1 MTVSAPPNSAV
12 TAYAE
17 DVIAGRIVAGRLV
30 RLACERHLRDLE
42 TGAECGLYF
51 DAAEAERAIAFY
63 PLLKHSKGE
72 WAGRPFVLEPWE
84 AFIVGSILGWMRA
97 DGTRRFRDAEI
108 ELARKNGKSTLAAG
122 TGLKLAFF
130 DNEPGAEVYCAAVKR
145 EQSKIVW
152 SEGARMVKATPA
164 LKKRITA
171 FVGNLHIEATAQKF
185 EPLGADADNMD
196 GLNVHCAI
204 IDELHAHKTRHIL
217 DVLTTAT
224 GARRQPLIFV
234 ITTAGFDRNSV
245 CWERHDYSVKVLE
258 GALPDD
264 TFFCYIAG
272 IDPCPKCLAAGKTQP
287 VSGCPDCDDW
297 RDETVWVKANPNL
310 GVSVKIEDLRTKCQ
324 RAQEVPGQQ
333 NAFRRLHL
341 NEWTEQ
347 SERWLDMAVW
357 DENGAPFDPSLLE
370 GKGCYAGLDLS
381 STKDITALEL
391 WFPEESKVLS
401 YFWVPAEGVRQ
412 RADRDR
418 VPYDVWVREQYIE
431 ATPGNV
437 VDYDIIRVRVN
448 ELRQLYNIR
457 EIAIDRWNSTQLQ
470 TQLIGDGFTVVPFG
484 QGFASM
490 TAPTKEIERLVLERK
505 LGHGGNPVLRWMASN
520 VAVTQDAAG
529 NLKIDKEKSSEKVDG
544 MVALA
549 MAIGRA
555 MVQET
560 EPESV
565 YETRGV
571 LTL

>member
-1 MTVSAPPNSAV
+1 MVAIAPPKSAV

-17 DVIAGRIVAGRLV
+17 DVIAGRVVAGRLV

-42 TGAECGLYF
+42 TGKERRLHF
-51 DAAEAERAIAFY
+51 DAEQAERVIAFFA
-63 PLLKHSKGE
+63 LLKHSKGE
-72 WAGRPFVLEPWE
+72 WAGQPFILEPWE
-84 AFIVGSILGWMRA
+84 AFIVGCLFGWKRA
-97 DGTRRFRDAEI
+97 DGNRRFRMSYVSV
-108 ELARKNGKSTLAAG
+108 ARKNGKSTLTAG
-122 TGLKLAFF
+122 IGLYLAFF
-130 DNEPGAEVYCAAVKR
+130 DDEPGAEVYAAATKR
-145 EQSKIVW
+145 EQAKIVW
-152 SEGARMVKATPA
+152 SEASRMVSKTPA
-164 LKKRITA
+164 MKKRITA
-171 FVGNLHIEATAQKF
+171 FVGNLHVESTAQKF

-204 IDELHAHKTRHIL
+204 IDELHAHKTRHML

-245 CWERHDYSVKVLE
+245 CWEQHDYSVKVLE
-258 GALPDD
+258 GILPDD
-264 TFFCYIAG
+264 TFFCYVAG
-272 IDPCPKCLAAGKTQP
+272 IDEG
-287 VSGCPDCDDW
+287 DDW
-297 RDETVWVKANPNL
+297 RDEAVWPKANPNL
-310 GVSVKIEDLRTKCQ
+310 NVSVKAEDLRTKCK

-357 DENGAPFDPSLLE
+357 DENGEPFDPTLLQGRE
-370 GKGCYAGLDLS
+370 CYTGLDLS
-381 STKDITALEL
+381 STKDLTALAL
-391 WFPEESKVLS
+391 WFPEQHKAVMA
-401 YFWVPAEGVRQ
+401 FWVPEEGVRQ

-418 VPYDVWVREQYIE
+418 VPYDVWVREGYIE

-437 VDYDIIRVRVN
+437 VDYDIIRARAN

-457 EIAIDRWNSTQLQ
+457 EIAFDRWNSTQLQ
-470 TQLIGDGFTVVPFG
+470 TQLMGDGFTVVPFG

-505 LGHGGNPVLRWMASN
+505 LGHGGNPVLRWNASN
-520 VAVTQDAAG
+520 VAVLQDAAG
-529 NLKIDKEKSSEKVDG
+529 NLKIDKAKSTEKVDG

-555 MVQET
+555 IVQEA
-560 EPESV
+560 EPVSV
-565 YETRGV
+565 YETRGI
-571 LTL
+571 LSI

>member
-1 MTVSAPPNSAV
+1 MTTATQTRSAV

-17 DVIAGRIVAGRLV
+17 AVLAGRIVAGRLV
-30 RLACERHLRDLE
+30 RLACERHLRDLK
-42 TGAECGLYF
+42 TGKERGLYF
-51 DAAEAERAIAFY
+51 DAAEAEHVIGFFA
-63 PLLKHSKGE
+63 LLKHSKGE
-72 WAGRPFVLEPWE
+72 WAGQPFILEPWE
-84 AFIVGSILGWMRA
+84 AFIVGCLFGWKRA
-97 DGTRRFRDAEI
+97 DGSRRFRTVYVSV
-108 ELARKNGKSTLAAG
+108 ARKNGKSTLTAG
-122 TGLKLAFF
+122 IGLYLAFF
-130 DNEPGAEVYCAAVKR
+130 DDEPGAEVYAAATKR
-145 EQSKIVW
+145 DQAKIVW
-152 SEGARMVKATPA
+152 SEASRMVKATSA
-164 LKKRITA
+164 MKRRITA
-171 FVGNLHIEATAQKF
+171 FVGNLHVEATAQKF

-196 GLNVHCAI
+196 GLNIHCAI
-204 IDELHAHKTRHIL
+204 IDELHAHKTRHML

-224 GARRQPLIFV
+224 GARRQPVIFV

-245 CWERHDYSVKVLE
+245 CWEQHDYSVKVLE
-258 GALPDD
+258 EILPDD
-264 TFFCYIAG
+264 TFFCFVAG
-272 IDPCPKCLAAGKTQP
+272 IDEG
-287 VSGCPDCDDW
+287 DDW
-297 RDETVWVKANPNL
+297 RDEAVWPKANPNL
-310 GVSVKIEDLRTKCQ
+310 NVSVKAEDLQAKCQ